1 MNLLYKVKQVILII
15 SIILIPSLL
24 GGEMFA
30 ASQEDNPV
38 LIISSYNPETPQTA
52 KNISAFLEEYKKL
65 GGTTVPV
72 VIENMNCNSFSDALI
87 WKPQMT
93 NLLLKYTHK
102 NKPRVIII
110 LGQEA
115 WASYISQEDSALK
128 STPVICGMVSRNA
141 IVLPK
146 KEIPLSDFEPQSVD
160 VFKDIKGV
168 NVLGGYAFEYDVKK
182 NVDLIKS
189 FFPDTKHIA
198 FISDNSYGGVSL
210 QAYVKKE
217 FKKFPEL
224 DLILLDG
231 RKQTIYTLGD
241 SIRNLPKQTVILLGT
256 WRVDKNDGYF
266 MRNATYSMMEANPE
280 IPTFSLTSLG
290 MGHWPIG
297 GYMPEYRTIGEDIAR
312 QTVDIL
318 RKKEKSKVHIQ
329 FIANQYSFD
338 VKQLDHFKLNQKVLP
353 KGSELVNED
362 ISFFDQYKYFIFA
375 TILAFIFLLIGY
387 LVTLFFFVRTKRLK
401 DELEVSEAELR
412 VAKDKA
418 EESNRLKTAFLAN
431 ISHEIRTPLN
441 AIVGFSNVLAEGES
455 TDEEE
460 KKYYEIIQTNS
471 DMLLRLINDILD
483 ISRLEANRL
492 NFTYEKCELTS
503 FCQKA
508 IASFEYSN
516 KGNVK
521 YIFNPSYQHFELNT
535 DAERLKQILI
545 NLLSNASKFTD
556 EGTITL
562 DFSVDKKRNM
572 VYFSVTDTGCGIPLD
587 KQTLVFDRFEKLND
601 YAQGTGLGLSICK
614 LTIQKLG
621 GDIWID
627 HDYKDGSRFVFS
639 HPLNT

>member
-1 MNLLYKVKQVILII
+1 M
-15 SIILIPSLL
+15 
-24 GGEMFA
+24 A
-30 ASQEDNPV
+30 
-38 LIISSYNPETPQTA
+38 
-52 KNISAFLEEYKKL
+52 
-65 GGTTVPV
+65 
-72 VIENMNCNSFSDALI
+72 
-87 WKPQMT
+87 
-93 NLLLKYTHK
+93 NLLLKYNHK

-115 WASYISQEDSALK
+115 WASYISQEDSAFK

-146 KEIPLSDFEPQSVD
+146 TATSLSDLKPQSVD
-160 VFKDIKGV
+160 VFKDIKGI
-168 NVLGGYAFEYDVKK
+168 NIRGGYAFEYDVKK
-182 NVDLIKS
+182 NINLIKS
-189 FFPDTKHIA
+189 FFPKTKHIA

-217 FKKFPEL
+217 FKKFPGL

-241 SIRNLPKQTVILLGT
+241 SIRNLPKQTAILLGT

-266 MRNATYSMMEANPE
+266 MRNATYSMMEANPA

-318 RKKEKSKVHIQ
+318 RKKNKSKVHIQ

-338 VKQLDHFKLNQKVLP
+338 VKQLNHFKLNQKVLP

-362 ISFFDQYKYFIFA
+362 ISFFDQYKYFILA
-375 TILAFIFLLIGY
+375 TIFAFIFLLIGF
-387 LVTLFFFVRTKRLK
+387 LVTLFFFVRTKKLK
-401 DELEVSEAELR
+401 DELEVSGAELR

-441 AIVGFSNVLAEGES
+441 AIVGFSNVLAEGGS
-455 TDEEE
+455 TEEEE

-503 FCQKA
+503 FCQKIINA
-508 IASFEYSN
+508 FEHS
-516 KGNVK
+516 KKRNVK
-521 YIFNPSYQHFELNT
+521 YVFSPSYKFFELNT
-535 DAERLKQILI
+535 DADRLKQILL

-556 EGTITL
+556 EGIITL
-562 DFSVDKKRNM
+562 DFTVNEKQNM

-587 KQTLVFDRFEKLND
+587 KQTLVFDRFEKLD
-601 YAQGTGLGLSICK
+601 EYAQGTGLGLSICK

-639 HPLNT
+639 HPLNS